1 MRWVYVGFLVA
12 VCLAVVVFAVQN
24 RDALTLTVYG
34 WPITAPAV
42 VILGAAYALGMLT
55 GWSVV
60 GALRRTIKR
69 ATEAPPKHN

>member
-12 VCLAVVVFAVQN
+12 ICLAVAVFAVQN
-24 RDALTLTVYG
+24 HDALTLTVYG
-34 WPITAPAV
+34 FTITAPAV
-42 VILGAAYALGMLT
+42 LILGATYVLGMLT

-69 ATEAPPKHN
+69 ATGAPQSSA